1 MMGLKPLWARA
12 IAAAQP
18 GGAGAYDH
26 DLAAVADLG
35 QTLDLRHE
43 GLAAAARVHGAA
55 ALLARLGVDAVHAAQ
70 AVADE
75 VLTPGGAL
83 ADPVGVRDGRAAQ
96 GDQVAAAIH
105 DNAVDIGRVL
115 QVAARR
121 NGDGHRRLD
130 DLGQRHLPALGP
142 VAVAAHALEPGEA
155 AAGVHG
161 YHGHADLLQFLGA
174 GGQDLR
180 GHAAGEDVGAVEL
193 RDYLD
198 VGIAGLVQGAARLA
212 YALAGETHG
221 VLHVL
226 LAVLVGPVV
235 EVGAEEL
242 LAEVVVR
249 IVPLDG
255 VHAAG
260 GAAQAGS
267 DILALDVQYLVLGEL
282 VDYGDVL
289 SALNGVG
296 VGVGRAAGHPGLEG
310 DLRAGGVHRRDR
322 LLKLGY
328 VLVVAKAGL
337 GGHRAGPAEVYRH
350 DAHGDHGHAAL
361 GHCFIIADIVLGGKS
376 IFTQVTRHCRYDN
389 PVLQDHFANADG
401 L

>member
-1 MMGLKPLWARA
+1 MHAGDAELQLVLAALGDLVAELGLGEELTAQRDEVALAGFDDGVDVIRVPQG
-12 IAAAQP
+12 AA
-18 GGAGAYDH
+18 GGHGDGDALFH
-26 DLAAVADLG
+26 DLG
-35 QTLDLRHE
+35 E
-43 GLAAAARVHGAA
+43 G
-55 ALLARLGVDAVHAAQ
+55 
-70 AVADE
+70 
-75 VLTPGGAL
+75 
-83 ADPVGVRDGRAAQ
+83 
-96 GDQVAAAIH
+96 
-105 DNAVDIGRVL
+105 
-115 QVAARR
+115 
-121 NGDGHRRLD
+121 
-130 DLGQRHLPALGP
+130 HLPALLL
-142 VAVAAHALEPGEA
+142 VAVGAHAGQAGDDA
-155 AAGVHG
+155 AAVDG
-161 YHGHADLLQFLGA
+161 YHGHAVLLEDDGRVAQPLHGGGALVEVAAVHLGDDLNAGA
-174 GGQDLR
+174 GGLDAVDDLD
-180 GHAAGEDVGAVEL
+180 GEA
-193 RDYLD
+193 
-198 VGIAGLVQGAARLA
+198 
-212 YALAGETHG
+212 HG
-221 VLHVL
+221 VLDVL
-226 LAVLVGPVV
+226 RAVLVGPVV

-328 VLVVAKAGL
+328 VLVVSKAGL